1 MRQVLTFVAGGAEY
15 GMPIEVVREIA
26 EARLI
31 ASVPGAPSWMRGV
44 MNLRGSVVPVVDLGI
59 KLGLGHTSETR
70 RTCLVSVELE
80 LDGEITPMAVM
91 VDAVRRVIDL
101 EGEIQPP
108 PSFGGGVAVDF
119 IHGTTSIGGQL
130 IILID
135 ILRILGSPSTM
146 GMHRSEVGDVA

>member
-70 RTCLVSVELE
+70 RTCLVIVELE